1 MGLRAHFRASLAPHE
16 WSFMINAAAAV
27 NPAEPAGTRPDWSR
41 AGAGFGLLT
50 IASAALFREPIHSM
64 AAIWLTSSAYHHGL
78 FAAPISMWLILRTKD
93 WRNASPGADNLGVP
107 ILAAACAMLLFGQA
121 AGVDLIS
128 HAALVVA
135 IIGCVV
141 SVFGRALAAHWAF
154 PLAFL
159 FFMVPFGEELTPALQ
174 GWASVAIAGA
184 LNLSGVETARD
195 GFMLTTAAG
204 RFEVAASCAGLRF
217 LLASAM
223 ISSLAAYLAFADWR
237 KRAAFIALAL
247 VAATFANWLR
257 AYLIVVIATLTDRR
271 FGVGPEHVMLGWAFY
286 SLLIIAMLG
295 VARRFADRKSQNRGT
310 RRAAENSGRNPSQ
323 APAFGMA
330 MIAIAAVYAGVAASA
345 EKPATSP
352 SIIPPLLAEG
362 YAPVSNDDTWG
373 AHAPSADRFATYEY
387 RSADSAIHVS
397 LAYFTHD
404 RAGAEI
410 AGAETGTAD
419 GVNWRKT
426 AISNETIRYDGADY
440 RAVVET
446 LENEAGRKLD
456 VATLYWLGGR
466 IYGSPVALKLEV
478 AARKLTGRPTE
489 GGVIFVAASADAN
502 ADPRAALGRFF
513 DAAEPLGAWRAAFNA
528 RN

>member
-1 MGLRAHFRASLAPHE
+1 MGLRARFRASLVLHE
-16 WSFMINAAAAV
+16 WCFMINAAAAL
-27 NPAEPAGTRPDWSR
+27 NPAEPAGKRPDWSR
-41 AGAGFGLLT
+41 AGAGFGLLA
-50 IASAALFREPIHSM
+50 IASIALFREPIQSM

-78 FAAPISMWLILRTKD
+78 FVAPISMWLIFRRKD
-93 WRNASPGADNLGVP
+93 WRNASPGADNLGVL

-128 HAALVVA
+128 HASLVIA

-141 SVFGRALAAHWAF
+141 SAFGRALAARWAF

-159 FFMVPFGEELTPALQ
+159 LFMVPFGEELTPALQ
-174 GWASVAIAGA
+174 GWASVVIAGA
-184 LNLSGVETARD
+184 LNLSGAETARD

-247 VAATFANWLR
+247 VAAIFANWLR
-257 AYLIVVIATLTDRR
+257 AYLIVVAATLTDRR
-271 FGVGPEHVMLGWAFY
+271 LGVGPEHVMLGWAFY
-286 SLLIIAMLG
+286 SLLIVAMLG
-295 VARRFADRKSQNRGT
+295 VARRFADRKPQNRVM
-310 RRAAENSGRNPSQ
+310 RRAAEKSGRNPSH

-330 MIAIAAVYAGVAASA
+330 MIAVTAVYASVAASA
-345 EKPATSP
+345 EKPATAP
-352 SIIPPLLAEG
+352 SFIPPLLAGG
-362 YAPVSNDDTWG
+362 YAPVSNEDAWR
-373 AHAPSADRFATYEY
+373 AHAPNADRFAAYEH
-387 RSADSAIHVS
+387 RSAKSAIRVS

-410 AGAETGTAD
+410 AGAKTGAAD

-440 RAVVET
+440 RVAVET
-446 LENEAGRKLD
+446 LEDEAGRKID
-456 VATLYWLGGR
+456 VATLYWLGDR
-466 IYGSPVALKLEV
+466 VYSSPVALKIEV

-489 GGVIFVAASADAN
+489 GGVFFVAASADAN
-502 ADPRAALGRFF
+502 ADPRAAIGRFF
-513 DAAEPLGAWRAAFNA
+513 DTAEPFGAWRAAFNA